1 MNFGFSFHRHVALLR
16 RVFDKG
22 DIRSLLIGIDI
33 EEQQVVSLSAV
44 GVHQVP
50 SIFKLLFG

>member
-50 SIFKLLFG
+50 SIFKLLLG